1 MTRLSLL
8 CLVSCFNAF
17 GAQQPGLRVALHHA
31 PRPHGYSF
39 LALSEMDSEAR
50 LQYYRARHNKTHAIE
65 YYGEVVVGG
74 QNLSVLFDTGSDQLL
89 LPGADCVSDPCAT
102 HRHYDETKSPTVRN
116 STQMDPQEVEFGTGT
131 AMGYEQE
138 DQVCL
143 AGSCARMQFIEV
155 LKESDDP
162 FGHAGFDG
170 VLGLSLQLRMNAT
183 RKTSLLKA
191 MVDSKAIPA
200 EMFAVFLAKDLQ
212 QQSSEITFGTYSE
225 ERMDGPLHYVP
236 LSEPA
241 YWQFALSGIKV
252 EGKPLAL
259 CSPNSTQ
266 VGKKV
271 SSFFGRMCCRS
282 LAEFEHEQRCQFF
295 ANYTETGKRSRY
307 SDQGTILATY
317 ADGRV
322 GVQMKDGCVQKI
334 PREWLS
340 LEDGCRGDGS
350 IQALLDTGSSLMMGP
365 QPIVQSLL
373 SAIGAEENCT
383 SQLDKG
389 YKFPSF
395 SFTLQDGM
403 ELTLAPED
411 YMDQLVLADGVYC
424 WPHLIPMPETAKG
437 AAFVLGMPF
446 LRAFYSVFDV
456 AGSRL
461 GFAKAKQPSAPLA
474 SSLSEKAV
482 AGKAAVE
489 QGKPSTRK
497 NLRSVA
503 LHGRRPEGA

>member
-1 MTRLSLL
+1 MSRLSTL
-8 CLVSCFNAF
+8 CLLSFLEAV
-17 GAQQPGLRVALHHA
+17 GAGLHVPLRRHH
-31 PRPHGYSF
+31 RLHGYSF
-39 LALSEMDSEAR
+39 LSLGEMDADTR
-50 LQYYRARHNKTHAIE
+50 LEYYRARHNNTHAIE
-65 YYGEVVVGG
+65 YYGEVQVGG

-89 LPGADCVSDPCAT
+89 LPGADCVSDACAT

-131 AMGYEQE
+131 AMGYQQE

-143 AGSCARMQFIEV
+143 AGSCARMEFLEV

-170 VLGLSLQLRMNAT
+170 VLGLSLQLRRNAT

-191 MVDSKAIPA
+191 LVDSKAIPA
-200 EMFAVFLAKDLQ
+200 ELFAVFLAKDLHQ
-212 QQSSEITFGTYSE
+212 ESSEISFGTYSKDY
-225 ERMDGPLHYVP
+225 MAGPLHWVP

-241 YWQFALSGIKV
+241 YWQFSLAGV
-252 EGKPLAL
+252 TVGGKKLAL
-259 CSPNSTQ
+259 CSENSTQ

-282 LAEFEHEQRCQFF
+282 LKEFEHEQRCQFF
-295 ANYTETGKRSRY
+295 SNYTETGNRSRY
-307 SDQGTILATY
+307 TDHGTILATY
-317 ADGRV
+317 PDGRV
-322 GVQMKDGCVQKI
+322 AVQMKDGCVQKV

-340 LEDGCRGDGS
+340 LSDGCRGDGT

-365 QPIVQSLL
+365 MPIVQSLL
-373 SAIGAEENCT
+373 GAIGAEENCT
-383 SQLDKG
+383 TQLNKG
-389 YKFPSF
+389 VQFPSF
-395 SFTLQDGM
+395 SFTLQDGL
-403 ELTLAPED
+403 ELTLTPED

-424 WPHLIPMPETAKG
+424 WPHLIPMPDTAKG

-456 AGSRL
+456 TNSRL
-461 GFAKAKQPSAPLA
+461 GFAKAQQPKSPATKVA
-474 SSLSEKAV
+474 
-482 AGKAAVE
+482 AGKGTVE
-489 QGKPSTRK
+489 QGKKTAPR

-503 LHGRRPEGA
+503 LHSRRPEGA